1 MIIIM
6 SPEIKKPSECPNTG
20 IRITVLGSKHTL
32 HVVDMVNING
42 RPNPRNFE
50 CVYDPLIN

>member
-32 HVVDMVNING
+32 HMVTWSISTAG
-42 RPNPRNFE
+42 
-50 CVYDPLIN
+50 LIHEIMNVFMTR